1 MKIGIGTANFNLKYG
16 LKKTKI
22 PRQELNLIKNY
33 IKNKIKLIDTADGY
47 KNYNLIKKIKNNDH
61 KIITKIKIPNN
72 CVNLETFVMKKIKNI
87 SKKLNIKKIYGLLI
101 HDVKDIENY
110 KDYLSIL
117 KKIQKKKLIKKI
129 GVSIYEPKDLK
140 YLKLWVP
147 DIVQFPYNI
156 FDQRFSKQLLA
167 NLKKK
172 KIELH
177 SRSCFLQGI
186 LTEDLPNKNKK
197 ISTYIKKFNEWCFK
211 NNLKKNEACINFVKN
226 QKLIDY
232 LILGFSNLK
241 ELKENIFIFKK
252 KEVNITSKF
261 KINNSNLVDPRLW

>member
-1 MKIGIGTANFNLKYG
+1 MKIGIGTANLNLKYG
-16 LKKTKI
+16 FKKRKI
-22 PRQELNLIKNY
+22 PKQELNLIKDY
-33 IKNKIKLIDTADGY
+33 IKNKIELIDTAEGY
-47 KNYNLIKKIKNNDH
+47 KNYNLIKKIKNNNH
-61 KIITKIKIPNN
+61 KIITKLKIPNN
-72 CVNLETFVMKKIKNI
+72 CVNLETFVTKKIESI
-87 SKKLNIKKIYGLLI
+87 LKKLNIKKLYGLLI

-110 KDYLSIL
+110 QDYLLIL
-117 KKIQKKKLIKKI
+117 RKVQKKKLIKKI
-129 GVSIYEPKDLK
+129 GVSIYEPRDLK

-186 LTEDLPNKNKK
+186 LTEDLSNKNKR
-197 ISTYIKKFNEWCFK
+197 INYYIKQFNKWCFK

-252 KEVNITSKF
+252 KRS
-261 KINNSNLVDPRLW
+261 